1 MTLVALLTACQSD
14 IDTRTVP
21 NLLVSTTEL
30 ELRDSNVSGVIE
42 SIAEAASAR
51 GGLVIGEERRGS
63 DSGSITV
70 SVPAPELDAV
80 VDEISATVG
89 EVVSRR
95 VVTEDLRERHAAT
108 QADIAGLE
116 QTQLRLQEQLD
127 AEFQQQEAAALR
139 RELAATESAIARQK
153 SQLAILE
160 DSGLSSHVV
169 VRISSLAKTITL
181 TPALDRQVV
190 DGRSLAFSMS
200 FVSPEGIE
208 EFEYFW
214 EFGDGNRTPMLTVT
228 ESTGRN
234 RERATGVVY
243 HTYEYEQGSAHTV
256 RFAIRGEGSAGTVAA
271 EDSMLVTVL
280 PRPAILLTMPD
291 RIVTRAGRPFSFVAD
306 MRWPEP
312 GTVLDYEIDFGDGRM
327 PQGGL
332 LRGGEQQLRIRY
344 NYEVERRDP
353 YLASVRIS
361 APAQSDLPSVTAQAW
376 VFVDSGSLPSTV
388 SGHIWEAILGLTH
401 GWSRIEI
408 AVVGA
413 LLAML
418 VALSI
423 LLPIRY
429 FRRR

>member
-70 SVPAPELDAV
+70 SVPARELDAV

-108 QADIAGLE
+108 QANIAGLE

-127 AEFQQQEAAALR
+127 AEFQRQEAAALR
-139 RELAATESAIARQK
+139 RELAAAESAIARQK

-200 FVSPEGIE
+200 FVPPEGIE
-208 EFEYFW
+208 EFEYSW

-243 HTYEYEQGSAHTV
+243 HTYEYEQGSAHTL
-256 RFAIRGEGSAGTVAA
+256 RFAIRGEGSAGNRCGRRLNAC
-271 EDSMLVTVL
+271 D
-280 PRPAILLTMPD
+280 RPAQTGNSAHHAGQD
-291 RIVTRAGRPFSFVAD
+291 CYTRGAALQFR
-306 MRWPEP
+306 
-312 GTVLDYEIDFGDGRM
+312 
-327 PQGGL
+327 GGL
-332 LRGGEQQLRIRY
+332 
-344 NYEVERRDP
+344 EV
-353 YLASVRIS
+353 AG
-361 APAQSDLPSVTAQAW
+361 TW
-376 VFVDSGSLPSTV
+376 HG
-388 SGHIWEAILGLTH
+388 LGL
-401 GWSRIEI
+401 
-408 AVVGA
+408 
-413 LLAML
+413 
-418 VALSI
+418 
-423 LLPIRY
+423 
-429 FRRR
+429 

>member
-127 AEFQQQEAAALR
+127 AEFQSQEAAALR

-169 VRISSLAKTITL
+169 VRISSLAKTIAL

-208 EFEYFW
+208 EFEYSW

-361 APAQSDLPSVTAQAW
+361 RP
-376 VFVDSGSLPSTV
+376 GTV
-388 SGHIWEAILGLTH
+388 
-401 GWSRIEI
+401 
-408 AVVGA
+408 
-413 LLAML
+413 
-418 VALSI
+418 
-423 LLPIRY
+423 
-429 FRRR
+429 

>member
-1 MTLVALLTACQSD
+1 MTLVAILTACQSD
-14 IDTRTVP
+14 IDAPTVP

-116 QTQLRLQEQLD
+116 QTQLRLEAQLD
-127 AEFQQQEAAALR
+127 AEFQRQEAAALR

-169 VRISSLAKTITL
+169 VRISSLAKTIAL

-200 FVSPEGIE
+200 FVPPEGIE

-243 HTYEYEQGSAHTV
+243 HTYEYEQG
-256 RFAIRGEGSAGTVAA
+256 
-271 EDSMLVTVL
+271 
-280 PRPAILLTMPD
+280 PRT
-291 RIVTRAGRPFSFVAD
+291 
-306 MRWPEP
+306 
-312 GTVLDYEIDFGDGRM
+312 
-327 PQGGL
+327 
-332 LRGGEQQLRIRY
+332 
-344 NYEVERRDP
+344 
-353 YLASVRIS
+353 
-361 APAQSDLPSVTAQAW
+361 QSDSPFAAKAVREPLPPKTQC
-376 VFVDSGSLPSTV
+376 L
-388 SGHIWEAILGLTH
+388 
-401 GWSRIEI
+401 
-408 AVVGA
+408 
-413 LLAML
+413 
-418 VALSI
+418 
-423 LLPIRY
+423 
-429 FRRR
+429 